1 MSDHDQTVMSTVN
14 GNRGHIRRLGS
25 FDDFTFGEEQPA
37 DVATGLVSLGFIG
50 AAIKRNMRLWLIL
63 AVVGLIGG
71 LGYYYKAPPA
81 AKASTSVLLTYG
93 PSESPAS
100 AIFDNQTMAESHT
113 VAQLA
118 MKKLG
123 DTTDPVGSFAAS
135 YTVGVVTD
143 RILVIQASAPS
154 TTQAVAKAQA
164 IAEAFLQFR
173 ASQEETIQKAQVGA
187 LTQEEQAAQQGVDSL
202 KGQVSA
208 AQAQGASAAA
218 QVKKLTLQLNQ
229 ANVNLSVIQQEIAAT
244 SSGTATIQANAG
256 SVVLDPAAP
265 LPASKTKKLLEYAV
279 YGLIGGLVVGMALA
293 AIGAV
298 VSDRLRRRDDVAR
311 ALGAPVRLSVGPVRL
326 AGRLPRTKRGLAAA
340 EDVEVKRIVA
350 HLRGVMPVRER
361 KVALAIIPVDE
372 PDVAALSVVALAT
385 SCAEDGRR
393 VVVADLAA
401 GAPVAALL
409 GAPGPGVKPVSAGKA
424 QLVLA
429 VPDPAEIAPSGPVGR
444 PADGQRSEFTEQV
457 NAACGSADLLLTLI
471 PLDPSLG
478 ADHLPSWASSAV
490 AMVTAGKA
498 SWTKLHAVGEMVRL
512 AGTSLVSTV
521 LVGADKS
528 DESLG
533 VLPEADALLGI
544 GELS

>member
-123 DTTDPVGSFAAS
+123 DTTDPVGTFAAS
-135 YTVGVVTD
+135 YVVGVVTD

-154 TTQAVAKAQA
+154 SAQAVARAQA
-164 IAEAFLQFR
+164 IAQAFLQFR
-173 ASQEETIQKAQVGA
+173 ASQEQVIQKAQVGA
-187 LTQEEQAAQQGVDSL
+187 LTQEEQAAQQDVDNL
-202 KGQVSA
+202 KGQVST
-208 AQAQGASAAA
+208 AQTQGASTA

-244 SSGTATIQANAG
+244 SSGTATIAANAG
-256 SVVLDPAAP
+256 SVILDPAAP

-279 YGLIGGLVVGMALA
+279 YGLIGGLVVGMAIA

-340 EDVEVKRIVA
+340 EDVEVKQIVA
-350 HLRGVMPVRER
+350 HLRGVVPVRER
-361 KVALAIIPVDE
+361 KVALAVIPVDQ

-409 GAPGPGVKPVSAGKA
+409 GVQGPGVKPVPVGKA
-424 QLVLA
+424 QLILA
-429 VPDPAEIAPSGPVGR
+429 VPGEAEIAPSGPVGR

-533 VLPEADALLGI
+533 VLPEADALLRI